1 MSSSPAT
8 EPDLDSQVATDPRT
22 GRPAGALQGGILLAC
37 ACMAVLAAVLMSPN
51 LPRIQQAS
59 APTPPGCRR

>member
-8 EPDLDSQVATDPRT
+8 EPVLDGQVATDPRT

-37 ACMAVLAAVLMSPN
+37 ACMAVLAAVPYAPLD
-51 LPRIQQAS
+51 LAGRIAE
-59 APTPPGCRR
+59 GVHR